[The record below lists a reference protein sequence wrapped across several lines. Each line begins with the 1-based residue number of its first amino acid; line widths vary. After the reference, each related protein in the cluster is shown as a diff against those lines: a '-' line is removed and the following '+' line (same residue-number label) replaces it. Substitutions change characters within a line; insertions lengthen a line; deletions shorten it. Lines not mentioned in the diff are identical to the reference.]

1 MTTTGPTA
9 GTATGIRLHAP
20 APGWALTADVVVVGS
35 GIAGLTAALRC
46 DAAGLKT
53 VVVTKARLDDGS
65 TRWAQGGIAAALGEG
80 DTPEQHLDDTLV
92 AGAGLCDEEAVRI
105 LVTEGPDAVRRLIET
120 GAHFDES
127 SEGGLELTRE
137 GGHHRRRIAHAGGD
151 ATGAEISR
159 ALVEAVRARGMR
171 TVENALVLDLL
182 TDADGRT
189 AGVTLHVMG
198 EGQHDG
204 VGAVHAP
211 AVVLA
216 TGGMGQVF
224 SATTNPSVSTGDGV
238 ALALRAGA
246 EVSDLEFVQFHPTVL
261 FLGADAEGQQPL
273 VSEAVRGEGAHL
285 VDADG
290 VRFMTGQ
297 HELGELAPRDIVAKG
312 IMRRMQEQGAE
323 HMFLDARHFGADMW
337 EHRFPTIL
345 ASCRSH
351 GIDPVTEPVPVAPA
365 AHYASGGVRT
375 DSRGRTTV
383 PGLYA
388 CGEVA
393 CTGVHGANRLA
404 SNSLLEGLVY
414 AERIVADITASHTG
428 NGLHA
433 RVPVPV
439 PHPEKPAHPL
449 LAPEAR
455 FAIQRIMTEGAGVL
469 RSAASLDT
477 AATALQQL
485 HAEARDALDEH
496 GKTSE
501 PGVDTWEATN
511 LLCVARVLVTAAAAR
526 GDPRLPLARG
536 PRRARRHDL
545 APSHRRTAESRPDA
559 GRTHHR
565 HRRLPPDPAAPAG
578 APSPGAVTDVS
589 TPDLPLA
596 QSGGCGDG
604 CACGDASDTAD
615 DLYMECGLDPALA
628 ALLADAG
635 LDPLEVEDIANVAIQ
650 EDLDHGVD
658 VTTVA
663 TIPEDARATADFTAR
678 EGGVIAGLR
687 IAEAVVSVVCTD
699 EFEVERHVEDGDR
712 VEAGQKLLSVTTRT
726 RDLLTA
732 ERSALNLLCRLSGI
746 ATATRAWAD
755 VLEGSK
761 ARVRDTRKTTPGLRA
776 LEKYAVRCGGGVN
789 HRMSLS
795 DAALVKDNHVVAA
808 GGVAQAFKAVRDAY
822 PDVPIEVEVD
832 TLHQLREVVDAGADL
847 ILLDNFTPGECD
859 EAVAVVAGRALLE
872 VSGRLVLKNAKEYA
886 DTGVDYLAV
895 GALTHSAPILD
906 IGLDLRAAE

>member
-1 MTTTGPTA
+1 MTS
-9 GTATGIRLHAP
+9 TGIRLHAP
-20 APGWALTADVVVVGS
+20 APGWSIAADVVVVGS
-35 GIAGLTAALRC
+35 GVAGLTAALRC
-46 DAAGLKT
+46 EAAGLRT

-105 LVTEGPDAVRRLIET
+105 LVTEGPDAVRRLIST
-120 GAHFDES
+120 GAHFDTDG
-127 SEGGLELTRE
+127 EGGIQLTRE

-159 ALVEAVRARGMR
+159 ALVEAVRARGVH

-182 TDADGRT
+182 TDAEGRT

-285 VDADG
+285 VDGDG

-297 HELGELAPRDIVAKG
+297 HELAELAPRDIVAKG
-312 IMRRMQEQGAE
+312 IMRRMREQGTE

-345 ASCRSH
+345 AACRAH
-351 GIDPVTEPVPVAPA
+351 GIDPVTGPVPVAPA

-375 DSRGRTTV
+375 DSHGRTTV

-414 AERIVADITASHTG
+414 AERIAADIARERAQ

-433 RVPVPV
+433 RVPHPV
-439 PHPEKPAHPL
+439 PYPETPAHPL

-469 RSAASLDT
+469 RSAALLAR
-477 AATALQQL
+477 AAGQLERL
-485 HAEARDALDEH
+485 HAEARSALEEN
-496 GKTSE
+496 GKTAE

-511 LLCVARVLVTAAAAR
+511 LMCVSGVLVAAAR
-526 GDPRLPLARG
+526 LREETRG
-536 PRRARRHDL
+536 CHWREDRAERDDTHWRRHIVVRLNPDGTP
-545 APSHRRTAESRPDA
+545 AVHTTDTAEFPPTRP
-559 GRTHHR
+559 G
-565 HRRLPPDPAAPAG
+565 APA
-578 APSPGAVTDVS
+578 PR
-589 TPDLPLA
+589 
-596 QSGGCGDG
+596 
-604 CACGDASDTAD
+604 
-615 DLYMECGLDPALA
+615 
-628 ALLADAG
+628 
-635 LDPLEVEDIANVAIQ
+635 PLEQ
-650 EDLDHGVD
+650 
-658 VTTVA
+658 
-663 TIPEDARATADFTAR
+663 
-678 EGGVIAGLR
+678 
-687 IAEAVVSVVCTD
+687 
-699 EFEVERHVEDGDR
+699 
-712 VEAGQKLLSVTTRT
+712 
-726 RDLLTA
+726 
-732 ERSALNLLCRLSGI
+732 
-746 ATATRAWAD
+746 
-755 VLEGSK
+755 
-761 ARVRDTRKTTPGLRA
+761 
-776 LEKYAVRCGGGVN
+776 
-789 HRMSLS
+789 
-795 DAALVKDNHVVAA
+795 
-808 GGVAQAFKAVRDAY
+808 
-822 PDVPIEVEVD
+822 
-832 TLHQLREVVDAGADL
+832 
-847 ILLDNFTPGECD
+847 
-859 EAVAVVAGRALLE
+859 
-872 VSGRLVLKNAKEYA
+872 
-886 DTGVDYLAV
+886 
-895 GALTHSAPILD
+895 
-906 IGLDLRAAE
+906 